1 MLLYQTIYSNK
12 KEKDKMVKLTATFI
26 ALSATTT
33 AVLAGYSQDACQY
46 SYNDNGRYV
55 YSCEESKCSNS
66 ITWVKDHFQES
77 MSDKG
82 YDCRMEG
89 DKSVSC
95 YKPHDHSDP
104 YSHNWSCSDKKH
116 IWDHIKDTWEDIKD
130 EVEDVK
136 DRWDNKDH
144 HDKRGY
150 KDYYGKHKDHREKY
164 RWDHK
169 DHHSKNRW
177 DSKDH
182 HDKRGYEDEHRKEDR
197 WDHKKH
203 QGKNKW
209 GHKERHGKDKW
220 DHEDKHYGSRYQQ
233 PEEPYKSFLSKLF

>member
-1 MLLYQTIYSNK
+1 
-12 KEKDKMVKLTATFI
+12 MVKLTATFI

-55 YSCEESKCSNS
+55 YSCEESACSNS

-116 IWDHIKDTWEDIKD
+116 IWDHIEDTWEDIKD
-130 EVEDVK
+130 EVK
-136 DRWDNKDH
+136 DHKDH
-144 HDKRGY
+144 H
-150 KDYYGKHKDHREKY
+150 EKY
-164 RWDHK
+164 QWDHK
-169 DHHSKNRW
+169 DHHGKNKW

-182 HDKRGYEDEHRKEDR
+182 HGKRGYEDEHRKEDK

-203 QGKNKW
+203 HDKNRW

-220 DHEDKHYGSRYQQ
+220 DHEDKHYR
-233 PEEPYKSFLSKLF
+233 SKY